1 MSAPEPA
8 EAVPHETQS
17 PYEHATAGPIEQL
30 LLRIQTLTGD
40 QRVAQ
45 RTHGEE
51 WFRLSV
57 TPDLEIHVRGE
68 LSPEQIRLFEQIA
81 DHFRHILLGGK

>member
-1 MSAPEPA
+1 MSNC
-8 EAVPHETQS
+8 
-17 PYEHATAGPIEQL
+17 IEER
-30 LLRIQTLTGD
+30 LRLG
-40 QRVAQ
+40 
-45 RTHGEE
+45 
-51 WFRLSV
+51 V